1 MSGTTRSS
9 FLVFN
14 YVFLFYTYNLS
25 IFGGWDIYAGAC
37 MLVLILEKRCC
48 FFIIANVVI
57 YVTVVRYIFR
67 MYKKTVHTTN
77 VYAFSWRDIE
87 VML

>member
-25 IFGGWDIYAGAC
+25 IFGGGDIYAGAC

-67 MYKKTVHTTN
+67 MYKKLFIQQTYTLFHEET
-77 VYAFSWRDIE
+77 
-87 VML
+87 LK